1 MWKLALLITLW
12 IVSCLKTCA
21 HIRIEE
27 YPIADSLAA
36 IKAAEKQKIRVETDT
51 SPVRPAVRPLYKF
64 RIAPYILPAGLIG
77 YGTLRQFSPVLKRFD
92 NHSRDEV
99 QSRVKKGT
107 HIDDYLQYAPA
118 AAVFGLDVLGIAA
131 KHDLKS
137 RSLVLATSSIMAIA
151 IVRGTKA
158 SFRIAR
164 PDGSNYKSFPSGHTA
179 TAFIGAHMLYKEYGE
194 QRPWLAVAGY
204 SIATTTA
211 ALRVVNNKHWVSDVL
226 AGAGVGML
234 SVELAYRLLP
244 TVDRWVS
251 KSTRETFHL
260 QPVQYQQGGSGL
272 ALSYRF

>member
-21 HIRIEE
+21 HTRFEK
-27 YPIADSLAA
+27 YLVADSLAVA
-36 IKAAEKQKIRVETDT
+36 KAVEKQKIRLETD
-51 SPVRPAVRPLYKF
+51 SAQVRPAVRRSFKVKF
-64 RIAPYILPAGLIG
+64 SPYILPVGLIG
-77 YGTLRQFSPVLKRFD
+77 YGAFRQFSPVLKRFD
-92 NHSRDEV
+92 NYTRAEV
-99 QSRVKKGT
+99 QSRVKQGT
-107 HIDDYLQYAPA
+107 RIDDYLQYAPA
-118 AAVFGLDVLGIAA
+118 AAVFGLDWLGLSA
-131 KHDLKS
+131 KHDLKG
-137 RSLVLATSSIMAIA
+137 RSLVLATSSLVAIA

-164 PDGSNYKSFPSGHTA
+164 PDGSNYKTFPSGHTA

-194 QRPWLAVAGY
+194 QHPWLAVAGY
-204 SIATTTA
+204 GLATTTG

-226 AGAGVGML
+226 AGAGVGIL

-251 KSTRETFHL
+251 KSTIDGLHL
-260 QPVQYQQGGSGL
+260 QPVQYQQGGGGL